1 MSGKVD
7 RMNQRLWYLKNCD
20 LLGKLAPDQLAELE
34 RVSQIKTFEPGSP
47 IYLPSQPADSL
58 MLVAQGLVKICHLNL
73 DGKVSILAFVTPGEL
88 FGELSLFDPVDRG
101 EYAESATIS
110 TIVRI
115 PRENV
120 QRLMNSELE
129 IAIGVTK
136 LMGFRRQRVENR
148 LRNLLFA
155 NNQQR
160 LSHLLLD
167 LAEQFG
173 IVVEGGIRLG
183 LKLSHQEIA
192 NLIGSTRET
201 VTLLFGTMK
210 KQGLLQTKRQDVI
223 LADVNRLASSVGR
236 TWK

>member
-1 MSGKVD
+1 M
-7 RMNQRLWYLKNCD
+7 MNQRLWYLKNCN
-20 LLGKLAPDQLAELE
+20 LLSKLGVSQLAELDS
-34 RVSQIKTFEPGSP
+34 VSQIKTFEKGSP

-58 MLVAQGLVKICHLNL
+58 MLVANGLVKICHLNL
-73 DGKVSILAFVTPGEL
+73 DGKISILAFVTPGEL
-88 FGELSLFDPVDRG
+88 FGELSLFDPADRG
-101 EYAESATIS
+101 EYAESATVS

-115 PRENV
+115 PRESV
-120 QRLMNSELE
+120 QRLMHSELE

-136 LMGFRRQRVENR
+136 LMGFRRQRIENR

-173 IVVEGGIRLG
+173 VVVDGGIRLG

-223 LADVNRLASSVGR
+223 LADVNRLADSVGR
-236 TWK
+236 IWK

>member
-1 MSGKVD
+1 
-7 RMNQRLWYLKNCD
+7 MNQRLWYLKNCN
-20 LLGKLAPDQLAELE
+20 LLGKLGPDQLAELE
-34 RVSQIKTFEPGSP
+34 SVSQIKSFDPGSP

-88 FGELSLFDPVDRG
+88 FGELALFNPVDRG
-101 EYAESATIS
+101 EYAEAATSS

-115 PRENV
+115 PREYV

-129 IAIGVTK
+129 IALGVTK

-160 LSHLLLD
+160 LTHLLLD
-167 LAEQFG
+167 LGEQFG
-173 IVVEGGIRLG
+173 IVVDDGIRLG

-236 TWK
+236 TWKSATVH